1 MYRRF
6 LPLAVTLVVL
16 VCVGAIVAFA
26 ASSRGN
32 DRSTATVSADASARA
47 TALAR
52 GTEVPAA
59 TEQATTTPEATVE
72 PTPEPTAA
80 PTEAPPP
87 PPTRAPTPRP
97 TAPPPP
103 PNPNALSISGKVTD
117 QTGAA
122 YGGVCVTIGPP
133 IRCATTTAAN
143 GTYYISLDSAPPGI
157 AWDVRYLVGGVVKV
171 EKLGVIVSGPVV
183 LNVVVPR

>member
-6 LPLAVTLVVL
+6 LPLIATLVVL
-16 VCVGAIVAFA
+16 ACVSAIVAFA
-26 ASSRGN
+26 ASRGN
-32 DRSTATVSADASARA
+32 DHSAGAVEASPSA

-52 GTEVPAA
+52 GTDAPAA
-59 TEQATTTPEATVE
+59 SELASATPDPTVE
-72 PTPEPTAA
+72 PTPEPTVA

-87 PPTRAPTPRP
+87 PPTAT
-97 TAPPPP
+97 
-103 PNPNALSISGKVTD
+103 PNPNALSISGRVSD
-117 QTGAA
+117 QAGAA

-133 IRCATTTAAN
+133 IRCATTSAAN
-143 GTYYISLDSAPPGI
+143 GTYYVSLDSAPPGI

-171 EKLGVIVSGPVV
+171 ERLGVIVSGPVV

>member
-6 LPLAVTLVVL
+6 LPLGVTLVAL

-32 DRSTATVSADASARA
+32 DQSTASASPDAAARA

-59 TEQATTTPEATVE
+59 TAQATAEPTVE

-87 PPTRAPTPRP
+87 PPPTRAPTPRP
-97 TAPPPP
+97 ATPAPT

-183 LNVVVPR
+183 LNVTIPR